1 MVEEVPPPPMLEEV
15 QREEKLSPAPTSGPS
30 TSDQATQP
38 RSTIA
43 IDHQHRQRRN
53 IKEES
58 TSSLEEMNINE
69 EKTSTDDR
77 LDRGQTNSKGV

>member
-58 TSSLEEMNINE
+58 TSSSEEMNINE
-69 EKTSTDDR
+69 EKTSTED
-77 LDRGQTNSKGV
+77 K

>member
-1 MVEEVPPPPMLEEV
+1 MLVEGTLMVEEVPPCWKRCPHEVGAPILVEEVPPPPMLEEV

-43 IDHQHRQRRN
+43 IDHQHRQRR
-53 IKEES
+53 
-58 TSSLEEMNINE
+58 
-69 EKTSTDDR
+69 
-77 LDRGQTNSKGV
+77 

>member
-38 RSTIA
+38 LSTIA

-58 TSSLEEMNINE
+58 TSLLEEMNIIE
-69 EKTSTDDR
+69 EKTSTEDR
-77 LDRGQTNSKGV
+77 